1 VTVTDYP
8 HVFSPLK
15 IGATVVKNR
24 IEAAPMLSCLDSEG
38 LVSRDLIAYFQAF
51 ARGGAGI
58 VTIGDST
65 IDYLNG
71 RFHNGELNLGDDRI
85 IGGLSV
91 FAEAIQRYGAKA
103 SIEVN
108 HAGMIAATQP
118 GVRPIGPMTTTFTFR
133 DHPYPVLGLTKS
145 MIEELIDRYA
155 AACERALK
163 AGLDM
168 VMMHGGHGWMPAL
181 FASTM
186 TNQRTDE
193 YGGSLENRA
202 RFAIELLTEVRR
214 RVGDRL
220 AIEYRI
226 SSEELA
232 PGGMKIDET
241 IEFIKLI
248 QDKIDLIHVSI
259 GTVGEPKYG
268 MWSQPV
274 YYSHNYIVPFA
285 EMVKKEV
292 SIPVT
297 TVGSIMTVADA
308 EQIIAEGKADI
319 VAMARALIADPELV
333 NKSFHGKVEE
343 IRPCTRC
350 CKCLDRPA
358 FFFPVRC
365 AVNPVAGREVEYRTI
380 PRAEMKKTVV
390 VVGGGPAGMQAALT
404 ASERG
409 HKVIL
414 FEKDGSLGGA
424 IRQASGLSFKYDL
437 RKYMDWIAGKTL
449 RSGVD
454 VRLGVEATPDDVR
467 AERPDALIVAV
478 GAEPNTPGM
487 VIDGNAHV
495 VFAGDVDAGKAR
507 AGDTVLVVGG
517 GLVGCETALHLAMAG
532 KKVTIVD
539 ILDADRIAEEG
550 GLTTR
555 AMLLA
560 LLEDNGVV
568 VVTETRVEEVRG
580 DAVIVAGKEGSRREL
595 PADTVIIATGYH
607 ARQEV
612 AESFGDSAPDVFYI
626 GDCRDARNILTAVHD
641 GFNVAVEI

>member
-1 VTVTDYP
+1 MTPVTDYP

-15 IGATVVKNR
+15 IGNITLKNR

-38 LVSRDLIAYFQAF
+38 LVSKELVAYFQAF
-51 ARGGAGI
+51 ARGGAAI

-118 GVRPIGPMTTTFTFR
+118 GVRPIGPMTMTFTFR
-133 DHPYPVLGLTKS
+133 DHPYPVLGLTKG

-155 AACERALK
+155 AACERAVK

-168 VMMHGGHGWMPAL
+168 VMIHGGHGWMPAL

-214 RVGDRL
+214 RVGDKL

-226 SSEELA
+226 SAEELA

-248 QDKIDLIHVSI
+248 QDKIDLIHVST
-259 GTVGEPKYG
+259 GVVGEPKYG

-285 EMVKKEV
+285 EMVKKELA
-292 SIPVT
+292 IPVT

-308 EQIIAEGKADI
+308 EEIIATGKADV

-333 NKSFHGKVEE
+333 NKSFHGKVDD

-365 AVNPVAGREVEYRTI
+365 AVNPVVGRELEYRTI
-380 PRAEMKKTVV
+380 PRAELKKTVV

-414 FEKDGSLGGA
+414 FEKEQSLGGA
-424 IRQASGLSFKYDL
+424 MRPASGLPFKYDL
-437 RKYMDWIAGKTL
+437 RKYMDWVAKKTL
-449 RSGVD
+449 GSGVD
-454 VRLGVEATPDDVR
+454 VQLGVEATPDLVR

-478 GAEPNTPGM
+478 GAEPNTLGIL
-487 VIDGNAHV
+487 VHDNAPV
-495 VFAGDVDAGKAR
+495 LSAGDVDAGAET
-507 AGDTVLVVGG
+507 GDRVVVVGG
-517 GLVGCETALHLAMAG
+517 GLVGCETALSLAMAG
-532 KKVTIVD
+532 KGVTIVD
-539 ILDADRIAEEG
+539 ILVADRIAEAG

-560 LLEDNGVV
+560 FLEDNGVELL
-568 VVTETRVEEVRG
+568 TETTVEAVRE
-580 DAVIVAGKEGSRREL
+580 DAVIAVGKGGERIEL
-595 PADTVIIATGYH
+595 PADSVIMATGYH
-607 ARQEV
+607 ARHQV
-612 AESFGDSAPDVFYI
+612 AESFRGSAYDVFYV
-626 GDCRDARNILTAVHD
+626 GDCRKAENILTAVHS